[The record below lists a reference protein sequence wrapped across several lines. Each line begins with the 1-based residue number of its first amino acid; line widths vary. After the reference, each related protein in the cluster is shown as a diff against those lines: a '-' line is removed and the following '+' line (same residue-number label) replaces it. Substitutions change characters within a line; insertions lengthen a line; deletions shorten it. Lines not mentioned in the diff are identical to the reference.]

1 MSFISPEILY
11 LTSGISRCAFLVVF
25 LTTVFSQP
33 DERCLRHWLTA
44 LTASAAGSLS
54 MSLSPS
60 YPIAPFPL
68 SLITTTLFFS
78 SLSLSWS
85 GLRIFYQRSIDIRI
99 LVLITITP
107 GILLMV
113 LLWLDA
119 SQILQLAM
127 TFFVTAVM
135 TALAMVEILRPPRKR
150 ILSQYVVAMAFF
162 IYFIALFVPFVMLVT
177 GVMTMEMMV
186 SGQAAIMAD
195 QVLCILIYFGFIAM
209 TSERSSITLKRLSE
223 TDQLTGLANRR
234 AVQGVLKKRAVHRHT
249 EEASSVII
257 IDLDHFKSVN
267 DRWGHDAGDAVLKQF
282 AQHLVAITR
291 KQDMAVRWGGEE
303 FLILLPDTTLEEA
316 AIMAERLRHR
326 VESTPFPLEPQTL
339 KITISLGVA
348 ASRADASHF
357 ESVLQNADEA
367 LYRAKHEGRNR
378 VCRHDVSSIPT
389 PPPTRA

>member
-1 MSFISPEILY
+1 MPLNPEILY

-25 LTTVFSQP
+25 LATVISQP
-33 DERCLRHWLTA
+33 DERCLRHWLAA
-44 LTASAAGSLS
+44 LAASAAGSLC
-54 MSLSPS
+54 MTLSPS

-85 GLRIFYQRSIDIRI
+85 GLRIFYQRRVDIRM
-99 LVLITITP
+99 LALITIAP
-107 GILLMV
+107 GILLMA
-113 LLWLDA
+113 LLWLNA

-135 TALAMVEILRPPRKR
+135 TALAVVEILRPPHQR
-150 ILSQYVVAMAFF
+150 ILSQYVVAMAFS
-162 IYFIALFVPFVMLVT
+162 IYFVALLIPFIMLIT
-177 GVMTMEMMV
+177 GMMSMEMMV

-209 TSERSSITLKRLSE
+209 SSERSSMTLKRLSE

-234 AVQGVLKKRAVHRHT
+234 AVQGVLKKRETHRHT
-249 EEASSVII
+249 GEVSSVII

-267 DRWGHDAGDAVLKQF
+267 DRLGHDAGDAVLKQF

-316 AIMAERLRHR
+316 AIMAERLRRR
-326 VESTPFPLEPQTL
+326 VERAPFSLEPQTL
-339 KITISLGVA
+339 KVTISLGVA
-348 ASRADASHF
+348 ATQADTSHF

-378 VCRHDVSSIPT
+378 VCRHDAPSIPI
-389 PPPTRA
+389 PLPIRA